1 MIQKNPDAVVVG
13 AGPTGLWAAAELRRA
28 QLDVVIIEAVTT
40 RDARSRAVGMA
51 AGTLETFATR
61 GVAEQFVDSGVPISS
76 VHFGAAS
83 TRLQI
88 TEELLGTKYPHNI
101 CIPQVVTENILT
113 EHCAAM
119 GTHVRWGQ
127 RVVGLSQEGEA
138 VTVTMESSKGERS
151 TVTASWVIGC
161 DGGRS
166 AVRQYA
172 GIEFPGTSST
182 ITGWLADVLLK
193 DPPTQPVSIRD
204 PTGSLLVQRMGKGD
218 YYRMA
223 GVDVE
228 TKHSPTNAPPTLEQ
242 ICGWSKT
249 LYGTDFGAH
258 SPLWLSRYGNAT
270 RLASSLRN
278 GRVFIA
284 GDAAHQFF
292 PAGGQGINTGLQDA
306 ANLAWRIAA
315 VQTGRVTGKTAEQL
329 LDDYSTERRL
339 AAGQVILNTGAGLSA
354 FIASEP
360 HDVALV
366 TIFSEAL
373 QDKSLNGRW
382 ALRMTGF
389 GDPIPQAS
397 VDQDPLIGA
406 RVTHLKVRGS
416 FDDLHRRMTV
426 TNFVLITLDPAL
438 EQTARQA
445 VQPWK
450 ASITLIS
457 SEDGALAYGEQWKG
471 VGAILLR
478 PDARVAWVGRSPLGA
493 SDAAEGLAATLQGY
507 LGDGELVS
515 AVL

>member
-1 MIQKNPDAVVVG
+1 MIQKNPDVVVVG
-13 AGPTGLWAAAELRRA
+13 AGPTGLWVAAELTRA
-28 QLDVVIIEAVTT
+28 KLDVVIIEAVTT
-40 RDARSRAVGMA
+40 RDPRSRAVGMA

-88 TEELLGTKYPHNI
+88 TEELLGTKYPYSI

-119 GTHVRWGQ
+119 GMHIRWGQ
-127 RVVGLSQEGEA
+127 RVVGLSQTGDA
-138 VTVTMESSKGERS
+138 VTVTMESSSSERS

-166 AVRQYA
+166 SVRQYA

-193 DPPTQPVSIRD
+193 DPPGHPVSVRG

-228 TKHSPTNAPPTLEQ
+228 TKHFPTSAPPTLEQ
-242 ICGWSKT
+242 ICGWAKT

-258 SPLWLSRYGNAT
+258 SPVWLSRYGNAT
-270 RLASSLRN
+270 RLASSLRH

-306 ANLAWRIAA
+306 TNLAWRIAA
-315 VQTGRVTGKTAEQL
+315 VRAGRVTGMSAEQL
-329 LDDYSTERRL
+329 LDGYSTERRL
-339 AAGQVILNTGAGLSA
+339 AASQVILSTGAGLSA
-354 FIASEP
+354 FMASEP
-360 HDVALV
+360 YDIALV
-366 TIFSEAL
+366 TVFSEAL
-373 QDKSLNGRW
+373 EDKGLNGKW

-389 GDPIPQAS
+389 GDPFPQAS
-397 VDQDPLIGA
+397 VEQDPLIEARLTHVKFQGA
-406 RVTHLKVRGS
+406 
-416 FDDLHRRMTV
+416 FDNLHRRMTV
-426 TNFVLITLDPAL
+426 TNFVLIVLDPVL
-438 EQTARQA
+438 EQTMKQA
-445 VQPWK
+445 VKPWK
-450 ASITLIS
+450 TWITLIS
-457 SEDGALAYGEQWKG
+457 SEDKPSAYGDQWKG
-471 VGAILLR
+471 VTGILVR
-478 PDARVAWVGRSPLGA
+478 PDARVAWVGRSSP
-493 SDAAEGLAATLQGY
+493 DKVEGLAATMQSY
-507 LGDGELVS
+507 VGDGELIS